1 MLSKQSLLT
10 GKGVLAA
17 LIGCLVSGQT
27 IADVAGRVT
36 FVIGDVTAISS
47 NGTKRVLAKGELLN
61 SGERLETGKGRLQIR
76 FTDGSLLSLQPNTV
90 FGLDNYTYARNK
102 PQDGNLVFNFV
113 RGGMRTI
120 SGAIGRVNRA
130 NYTVKT
136 PAGTI
141 GIRGTAYTAT
151 QDPNGRLLVTVNKG
165 IVNIAN
171 DFGSRNIPTGQT
183 FQMESTK
190 APEPAPAGIMAE
202 VLANQPQP
210 REDQNKPEDTPREPL
225 PPQELNLGLNNL
237 SLNTDF
243 VAGEQSQNNGQPIFQ
258 VQPFYIQS
266 VNGIA
271 RTSHFASL
279 LKGTS
284 GSYVHENILGAFDSL
299 SADGIQVGRL
309 VGLVNTA
316 LANNGLANNSLLLD
330 IRHPE
335 TPLQVISHKQVGSLS
350 LGEWT
355 NGSMAFVDN
364 LIYDKAANFSA
375 QSFIPYII
383 GTASRID
390 LGNNQKV
397 TYRLADPS
405 HATPVR
411 GGQNIG
417 QLTKLNLTLDL
428 NVQPLASLDMALS
441 VDGVN
446 YSVNANDRFLTLSDQ
461 FNMGSFSLN
470 GLDDDLFAVAS
481 NGSCNNQSC
490 PVNFSAFFSGSDAGA
505 LYEVMRKNL
514 SSLSGAAILTGDTPS
529 TIDNIIPITQRLT
542 TSLDNNYSLLLS
554 NNAGINNSP
563 NPFHGLSA
571 VFNSQT
577 GGLQLAFAYD
587 AANDRINSFGS
598 TPVNQNNTVIS
609 AGTLSQ
615 IQHLDKSLTWG
626 VWSNG
631 GIDLNNDSQDFV
643 LSNQQQVHYILG
655 LPSAIPTGLTSNR
668 VLYSIAG
675 GTTPSIGSSNPNAN
689 LTGAIA
695 NSSYLDFDFDA
706 NTVGLNLDINISGSS
721 TSLLNATG
729 KTILEQNN
737 NIGSFNFANLNIK
750 LGNGNTCNSLGC
762 SGNAAGF
769 LAGAEGRLAALNY
782 NISGVNSIV
791 NDNFFI
797 NAQGVAAFKLNTNA
811 ALPNNILDNT
821 DQGLYTVLLSKQ
833 LNNNP
838 EVSTN
843 LERVRGISANFDNLT
858 GAWQTGQID
867 LEGSIGQYGLN
878 SAATN
883 NTVSE
888 VTHYKKTLSW
898 GRWINSDIKLRNSP
912 LNLGAND
919 TVHYLIGIPT
929 AQLPTSGVVSY
940 LHAGSTTPTGTI
952 VTPTTVGSPAN
963 TISPLTGFSVNNN
976 SKITV
981 DFASKANNAIKLD
994 MNFNGGNQGNV
1005 NFQGQ
1010 SALQTQ
1016 FTLTNLTVNQQNCQN
1031 CAATG
1036 FFAGQDASMIG
1047 VNYDVKAQLG
1057 NSTANMTG
1065 VAAFEK

>member
-1 MLSKQSLLT
+1 
-10 GKGVLAA
+10 
-17 LIGCLVSGQT
+17 
-27 IADVAGRVT
+27 
-36 FVIGDVTAISS
+36 
-47 NGTKRVLAKGELLN
+47 
-61 SGERLETGKGRLQIR
+61 
-76 FTDGSLLSLQPNTV
+76 
-90 FGLDNYTYARNK
+90 
-102 PQDGNLVFNFV
+102 
-113 RGGMRTI
+113 
-120 SGAIGRVNRA
+120 
-130 NYTVKT
+130 
-136 PAGTI
+136 
-141 GIRGTAYTAT
+141 YTAT
-151 QDPNGRLLVTVNKG
+151 QEPNGRLLVTVNKG
-165 IVNIAN
+165 IVNLAN
-171 DFGSRNIPTGQT
+171 EFGNRNIPTGQT
-183 FQMESTK
+183 FQMESNK
-190 APEPAPAGIMAE
+190 APEPAPAGVMAE
-202 VLANQPQP
+202 VLANQPQVI
-210 REDQNKPEDTPREPL
+210 EQLQGKQEHKSGDVLAN
-225 PPQELNLGLNNL
+225 QELNLGINNNL
-237 SLNTDF
+237 ATNF
-243 VAGEQSQNNGQPIFQ
+243 VAGDQIQEDGRPIFQ
-258 VQPFYIQS
+258 VQPFYMQR
-266 VNGIA
+266 VNGIPH
-271 RTSHFASL
+271 TSHFASL
-279 LKGTS
+279 LKGT
-284 GSYVHENILGAFDSL
+284 GESYVHENVLGAFDNVST
-299 SADGIQVGRL
+299 DGLQVGNL
-309 VGLVNTA
+309 VGLINTPSA
-316 LANNGLANNSLLLD
+316 DNGLANNALLLD
-330 IRHPE
+330 TRHPQ
-335 TPLQVISHKQVGSLS
+335 TPLQIINHKQIRSLS
-350 LGEWT
+350 FGEWT

-375 QSFIPYII
+375 QNFIPYVI

-390 LGNNQKV
+390 LGNNQQI

-428 NVQPLASLDMALS
+428 NVQPLASLDMALT
-441 VDGVN
+441 VDDIN
-446 YSVNANDRFLTLSDQ
+446 YTVNAKDRFLTLSDQ
-461 FNMGSFSLN
+461 LSIGSFSLN
-470 GLDDDLFAVAS
+470 GLTDDVFAVA
-481 NGSCNNQSC
+481 NNNSCNNQSC
-490 PVNFSAFFSGSDAGA
+490 PVNFSAFFSANDVGA
-505 LYEVMRKNL
+505 LYEIIRNNNK
-514 SSLSGAAILTGDTPS
+514 SLSGAAILTGGTPT
-529 TIDNIIPITQRLT
+529 TIDNSIPITQRLT
-542 TSLDNNYSLLLS
+542 TSLNNNYSLLLS

-577 GGLQLAFAYD
+577 GGLQLAYD

-609 AGTLSQ
+609 AATLSQ

-631 GIDLNNDSQDFV
+631 GIDLNNASQDFV

-655 LPSAIPTGLTSNR
+655 LPSAIPTSLANSR
-668 VLYSIAG
+668 VLYSFAG
-675 GTTPSIGSSNPNAN
+675 GTSPSIASSNPNAN

-695 NSSYLDFDFDA
+695 NSSYLDFDFGA

-737 NIGSFNFANLNIK
+737 NIGSFNFTNLNIK

-797 NAQGVAAFKLNTNA
+797 NAQGVAAFKLNANA

-867 LEGSIGQYGLN
+867 LAGSIGQYGLN

-898 GRWINSDIKLRNSP
+898 GRWINSDIKLSNSP

>member
-10 GKGVLAA
+10 SKGVLAA

-470 GLDDDLFAVAS
+470 GLNDDLFAVAS
-481 NGSCNNQSC
+481 NDSCNNQNC
-490 PVNFSAFFSGSDAGA
+490 PVNFYAFFSGNDAGA

-514 SSLSGAAILTGDTPS
+514 SSLSGAAILTGGTPT
-529 TIDNIIPITQRLT
+529 TIDNIIPVTQRLT
-542 TSLDNNYSLLLS
+542 TSLNNNYSLLLS

-577 GGLQLAFAYD
+577 GGLQLAYD

-598 TPVNQNNTVIS
+598 TPVNQNNTVVS
-609 AGTLSQ
+609 AATLSQ

-631 GIDLNNDSQDFV
+631 GIDLNNDSQDFI
-643 LSNQQQVHYILG
+643 LSGKQQVHYILG
-655 LPSAIPTGLTSNR
+655 IPSNIPTALTSQR
-668 VLYSIAG
+668 VIYSFVG
-675 GTTPSIGSSNPNAN
+675 GTTPSLETANTNATLN
-689 LTGAIA
+689 GQLA
-695 NSSYLDFDFDA
+695 NSSYLDFDFGA
-706 NTVGLNLDINISGSS
+706 NTVGLNLDINLTG
-721 TSLLNATG
+721 TTNSLLNATG
-729 KTILEQNN
+729 KTTLVVNN
-737 NIGSFNFANLNIK
+737 NIGSYNFDNLSIK
-750 LGNGNTCNSLGC
+750 LANGNSCNSLGC
-762 SGNAAGF
+762 TGTASGF
-769 LAGAEGRLAALNY
+769 LAGQEGQLAALNY
-782 NISGVNSIV
+782 TISGVNSIV
-791 NDNFFI
+791 NDGFFI
-797 NAQGVAAFKLNTNA
+797 KAQGVAAFAQNSSAPLPDSVLANSNQGIYH
-811 ALPNNILDNT
+811 ALFSTQI
-821 DQGLYTVLLSKQ
+821 
-833 LNNNP
+833 NNNP
-838 EVSTN
+838 EVSTTLTSLSN
-843 LERVRGISANFDNLT
+843 ASGLFDNLT
-858 GAWQTGQID
+858 GALKTTDSQ
-867 LEGSIGQYGLN
+867 
-878 SAATN
+878 TN
-883 NTVSE
+883 NSTVSYALPTTVNSNMVSE

-898 GRWINSDIKLRNSP
+898 GRWINSDIKLSNSP

-1005 NFQGQ
+1005 NFQGE
-1010 SALQTQ
+1010 SALRTQ
-1016 FTLTNLTVNQQNCQN
+1016 FTLTNLIVNQQNCQT